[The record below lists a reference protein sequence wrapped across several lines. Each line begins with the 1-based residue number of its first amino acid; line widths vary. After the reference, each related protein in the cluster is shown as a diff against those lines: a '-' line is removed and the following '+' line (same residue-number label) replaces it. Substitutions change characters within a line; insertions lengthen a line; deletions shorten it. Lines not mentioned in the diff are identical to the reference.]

1 MDTEKCKIVL
11 TVAEAGSFS
20 AAAEQNGYTPAG
32 ISYTVDVVE
41 KELGFSLFAR
51 SHGGVKLTR
60 AGEQILPFI
69 KDLVHASDRLE
80 RQASKVSDLL
90 WGDVRIGSFSSIA
103 MKFLPTLLE
112 DFRKLYPDVTVRIQE
127 GVQQDLIQMVTSGKA
142 DFVICSH
149 QDGVEHQ
156 FFPLRKDQMWCVI
169 PKEHPLAAEEAIRPY
184 QLAGEDLIMPAYG
197 EDPDVVDLLERFQVR
212 ANIKYSTV
220 ETDTAYALMEKGLGI
235 VITNELAM
243 DNKVFRGVPRPF
255 DPPQYIEEGIYVP
268 DLSEASP
275 PARRVIQ
282 YICERI
288 AELDPEGAITDAA
301 AAGGR

>member
-51 SHGGVKLTR
+51 THGGVKLTR
-60 AGEQILPFI
+60 TGEEILPFI

>member
-112 DFRKLYPDVTVRIQE
+112 DFRKSPWTSRVRHIVLY
-127 GVQQDLIQMVTSGKA
+127 LIV
-142 DFVICSH
+142 H
-149 QDGVEHQ
+149 
-156 FFPLRKDQMWCVI
+156 
-169 PKEHPLAAEEAIRPY
+169 
-184 QLAGEDLIMPAYG
+184 
-197 EDPDVVDLLERFQVR
+197 LL
-212 ANIKYSTV
+212 T
-220 ETDTAYALMEKGLGI
+220 L
-235 VITNELAM
+235 
-243 DNKVFRGVPRPF
+243 PRPF
-255 DPPQYIEEGIYVP
+255 R
-268 DLSEASP
+268 L
-275 PARRVIQ
+275 
-282 YICERI
+282 
-288 AELDPEGAITDAA
+288 AE
-301 AAGGR
+301 

>member
-60 AGEQILPFI
+60 TGEQILPFI
-69 KDLVHASDRLE
+69 KDLVHAADRLE
-80 RQASKVSDLL
+80 RQAS
-90 WGDVRIGSFSSIA
+90 RIGSFSSIA

-184 QLAGEDLIMPAYG
+184 RLAGEDLIMPAYG

-243 DNKVFRGVPRPF
+243 DNKMFRGVPRPF
-255 DPPQYIEEGIYVP
+255 DPPQYVEEGIYVP
-268 DLSEASP
+268 DLNEASP

-288 AELDPEGAITDAA
+288 VELDPEGAITDAA
-301 AAGGR
+301 ADAGGK

>member
-1 MDTEKCKIVL
+1 M
-11 TVAEAGSFS
+11 
-20 AAAEQNGYTPAG
+20 
-32 ISYTVDVVE
+32 
-41 KELGFSLFAR
+41 
-51 SHGGVKLTR
+51 
-60 AGEQILPFI
+60 
-69 KDLVHASDRLE
+69 
-80 RQASKVSDLL
+80 
-90 WGDVRIGSFSSIA
+90 
-103 MKFLPTLLE
+103 
-112 DFRKLYPDVTVRIQE
+112 
-127 GVQQDLIQMVTSGKA
+127 
-142 DFVICSH
+142 
-149 QDGVEHQ
+149 
-156 FFPLRKDQMWCVI
+156 I